1 MKQRE
6 MILIPKGGRPLK
18 KYPDGFF
25 ESILE
30 QYKTSTAEDLA
41 KAYHVSVATMY
52 RYIRRARKE
61 QNVKR

>member
-1 MKQRE
+1 MEQRE
-6 MILIPKGGRPLK
+6 MILIPKGGRPK
-18 KYPDGFF
+18 KEYPSGFF
-25 ESILE
+25 EAILK
-30 QYKTSTAEDLA
+30 QYETSTAEDLA